1 MIIEHVI
8 DNKCEKLIGP
18 LIITPKKFSDSR
30 GFFFESWNQN
40 NFLEILKE
48 FTNIKETI
56 DFKQDNQSNSK
67 KGVVRGLHYQTEPF
81 GQDKLVSCI
90 SGELF
95 DVLVDIRRNSKSFGR
110 WASVILNPENNK
122 QIWIPKGFAH
132 GFLALKDN
140 TRIFYKTTNYWVKD
154 SERTILWNDPSIDI
168 NWFLKKNNIHL
179 SEKDQ
184 KGLLFSNLK
193 KEDLY

>member
-8 DNKCEKLIGP
+8 DNKCEELIGP

-48 FTNIKETI
+48 FSDRRETI
-56 DFKQDNQSNSK
+56 EFKQDNQSNSK

-95 DVLVDIRRNSKSFGR
+95 DVLVDLRRNSKSFGR
-110 WASVILNPENNK
+110 WASVIINPENNK

-140 TRIFYKTTNYWVKD
+140 TRIFYKTTNYWSKE
-154 SERTILWNDPSIDI
+154 SEKTIFWNDPSIRIEWPLDKLVPI
-168 NWFLKKNNIHL
+168 L
-179 SEKDQ
+179 SDKDNEAP
-184 KGLLFSNLK
+184 KLNELTKSDFF
-193 KEDLY
+193 